1 MYIIMSEFEKTERDA
16 NGSSDLSSLRIRRD
30 ETTRA
35 AKGPSSRNKIL
46 VFSLLG
52 AVVCIVLAF
61 LLLGGG
67 VSSSE
72 IVETVPV
79 SLTSPSQ
86 ANAVLTASGYVVAQR
101 KASVASKG
109 TGRLE
114 FLAVEEGDH
123 VKKGSIIGRLESSDV
138 EAALGQAK
146 AASEVARAGVAQAQA
161 EFNDAKSNYERQ
173 KSLFSQ
179 KLISQADYD
188 AANARYQKAIAGLES
203 AKASVAQA
211 DAGVTAAEVNIEN
224 TYIRA
229 PFDGVVL
236 TKDANVGEVITP
248 FGAAAGSR
256 GAVVTMADM
265 SSLQVEADVSES
277 YIEKIHTGQPCEIT
291 LDAVPDKQYKGVVH
305 KIVPTADRAKA
316 TVLTKVEFLDRD
328 ERVLPEMSAKVLFLS
343 KETSQND
350 AALKISVP
358 SSAIATRDGKKV
370 VFVVHGE
377 TVTMVPVA
385 LGSLLGSSVE
395 VKQGLSVGE
404 NVVLHP
410 SEKLSSGS
418 RVELSTQH

>member
-1 MYIIMSEFEKTERDA
+1 MPESPKIEQA
-16 NGSSDLSSLRIRRD
+16 VNGSDLSSLRIHRGEPGISPKKALPR
-30 ETTRA
+30 
-35 AKGPSSRNKIL
+35 KKIL
-46 VFSLLG
+46 LLSLA
-52 AVVCIVLAF
+52 AVAACAVIAF

-67 VSSSE
+67 VSSAE
-72 IVETVPV
+72 TVETTEV
-79 SLTSPSQ
+79 SLASASQ

-123 VKKGSIIGRLESSDV
+123 VNKGSIIGRLESSDV
-138 EAALGQAK
+138 EAVLGQAK
-146 AASEVARAGVAQAQA
+146 AALEVARAGVAQAQA
-161 EFNDAKSNYERQ
+161 EYDDAQSNYERQ
-173 KSLFSQ
+173 KSLFTQ

-188 AANARYQKAIAGLES
+188 ATNARYQKAIAGLVS

-211 DAGVTAAEVNIEN
+211 EAGVKAAEVNVEN

-248 FGAAAGSR
+248 FGAASGSR

-316 TVLTKVEFLDRD
+316 TVLTKVEFLNRD
-328 ERVLPEMSAKVLFLS
+328 ERVLPEMSAKVLFLN
-343 KETSQND
+343 KD
-350 AALKISVP
+350 AKQSDDALKISAP
-358 SSAIATRDGKKV
+358 ASAITTRGGKKV
-370 VFVVHGE
+370 VFVLHGE
-377 TVTMVPVA
+377 TVSMVPVT
-385 LGSLLGSSVE
+385 LGTLLGSSVE
-395 VKQGLSVGE
+395 VKEGLSVGE
-404 NVVLHP
+404 RVVLHP
-410 SEKLSSGS
+410 SEKLTNGS
-418 RVELSTQH
+418 RVETAKQR

>member
-1 MYIIMSEFEKTERDA
+1 MSDFEKKERDG
-16 NGSSDLSSLRIRRD
+16 NGGADLSSLRIRRD
-30 ETTRA
+30 EAAGA
-35 AKGPSSRNKIL
+35 AKNALSRNKIL

-52 AVVCIVLAF
+52 AVVCAVIIF
-61 LLLGGG
+61 LLLGGD
-67 VSSSE
+67 VSTAE
-72 IVETVPV
+72 TVETVEV
-79 SLTSPSQ
+79 SLTSASQ
-86 ANAVLTASGYVVAQR
+86 ANTVLTASGYVVAQR

-138 EAALGQAK
+138 EAALGQAQ
-146 AASEVARAGVAQAQA
+146 AASEVARAGVAQALA
-161 EFNDAKSNYERQ
+161 EFNDAKPNYERQ
-173 KSLFSQ
+173 KSLFEQ

-203 AKASVAQA
+203 AKASVVQA
-211 DAGVTAAEVNIEN
+211 DAGVKAAEVGVEN

-256 GAVVTMADM
+256 GAIVTMADM

-291 LDAVPDKQYKGVVH
+291 LDAVADKQYEGVVH

-316 TVLTKVEFLDRD
+316 TVLTKVEFLNRD
-328 ERVLPEMSAKVLFLS
+328 ERVFPEMSAKVLFLS
-343 KETSQND
+343 KQTTQSD
-350 AALKISVP
+350 SSPKISVP
-358 SSAIATRDGKKV
+358 ASAITTRDGKKV

-377 TVTMVPVA
+377 TVAMVPVT
-385 LGSLLGSSVE
+385 LGSLLGSSRE
-395 VKQGLSVGE
+395 IKEGLSVGE
-404 NVVLHP
+404 SVVLHP

-418 RVELSTQH
+418 RIKPAKQR

>member
-1 MYIIMSEFEKTERDA
+1 MPEFEKTEPGTKSGA
-16 NGSSDLSSLRIRRD
+16 DLSSLRIKRD
-30 ETTRA
+30 ETA
-35 AKGPSSRNKIL
+35 GPAKNSSSRRKVLI
-46 VFSLLG
+46 FSVLG
-52 AVVCIVLAF
+52 AIVCITLAF
-61 LLLGGG
+61 LLFSGGITSA
-67 VSSSE
+67 VV
-72 IVETVPV
+72 VETAEV
-79 SLTSPSQ
+79 SFTSASQ
-86 ANAVLTASGYVVAQR
+86 ANAILTASGYVVAER
-101 KASVASKG
+101 KAAVASKG

-123 VKKGSIIGRLESSDV
+123 VKRGSIIGRLESNDV

-173 KSLFSQ
+173 KTLFDQ

-211 DAGVTAAEVNIEN
+211 DAGVKAAEVGVEN

-256 GAVVTMADM
+256 GAIVTMADM

-277 YIEKIHTGQPCEIT
+277 YIEKIYTGQPCEIT

-328 ERVLPEMSAKVLFLS
+328 ERVLPEMSAKVLFFS
-343 KETSQND
+343 KQTTQND
-350 AALKISVP
+350 ATSKTSVP
-358 SSAIATRDGKKV
+358 ASAITTRDGKKV

-377 TVTMVPVA
+377 TVAMVPVT
-385 LGSLLGSSVE
+385 LGSLLGSSIE
-395 VKQGLSVGE
+395 IKEGLSVGE
-404 NVVLHP
+404 SVVLHP

-418 RVELSTQH
+418 RIEPAKQR